1 MIRICLMHSTA
12 EPTSSITAWIVHHI
26 DSTFPNHSIS
36 FSRTSKTVQ
45 LHLHNMTVM
54 TTMMGHDNTLG
65 KVENTFLYF
74 FFTFFHFFVKKV
86 EKLKKRKVLYLL
98 NYFFNQSPKVHALLQ
113 VKSLQ
118 QVLKS
123 KKSIIQVKKSI
134 VQVAHL
140 SCIKWPKTYF
150 FNLWQVKKVKKV
162 FSTFPDVTTTVAV
175 TTTTQPPWLQQ
186 LNNNNNNHHTTRLDV
201 TSQSKGRYTLIQ

>member
-1 MIRICLMHSTA
+1 MVYFYMFYIYFILILLPCHHHILLLQKVAIKGFELGPCHMIRICLMHSTA

-86 EKLKKRKVLYLL
+86 EKVKKRKVL
-98 NYFFNQSPKVHALLQ
+98 
-113 VKSLQ
+113 
-118 QVLKS
+118 
-123 KKSIIQVKKSI
+123 
-134 VQVAHL
+134 
-140 SCIKWPKTYF
+140 
-150 FNLWQVKKVKKV
+150 
-162 FSTFPDVTTTVAV
+162 
-175 TTTTQPPWLQQ
+175 
-186 LNNNNNNHHTTRLDV
+186 
-201 TSQSKGRYTLIQ
+201 